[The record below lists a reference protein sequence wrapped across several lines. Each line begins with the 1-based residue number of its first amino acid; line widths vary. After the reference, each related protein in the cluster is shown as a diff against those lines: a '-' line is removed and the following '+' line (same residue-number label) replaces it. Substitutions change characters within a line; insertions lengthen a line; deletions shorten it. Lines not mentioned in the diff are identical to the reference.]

1 MNNFKIMRLVYII
14 DGKLYMIVGDDMN
27 LDIIVDLLLNEIML
41 FEKY

>member
-1 MNNFKIMRLVYII
+1 MRLVYII